1 MYTID
6 ETEDDEEYSYEEED
20 GLRSMMQQ
28 GGKKVIYTVA
38 YFLLLAALM
47 YPSQKMHLGEQGVFF
62 SLVGAAMLLVLFVVL
77 FKFVRKK
84 IANMRMTGRQFLR
97 FMSGYHP
104 EVVESTVAADTNQTS
119 PTVTHW
125 LTPAAPPN
133 GRELVLTQRP
143 QLATREHEDDEDE
156 TPPESIIEENGLYL
170 SDRFMP
176 SILGVLGQIMLLCGI
191 RRMGKSNLLAVLV
204 EEMARYLLPMLVID
218 TEDEYAALAD
228 RHYLP
233 RGFLAG
239 SKELAAMQLPPLKN
253 YMVVDASNAYSIGR
267 QLLEHSVQVVLN
279 MKSYSTDEEAAAI
292 LCEIIKGMNAWEQE
306 RPNNERIPVFLFLDE
321 ASKWLPEQTGRSV
334 VSKEMQFRLFNTFFG
349 TVVNRGGKNGFACV
363 FATQRIQD
371 INKSALQAP
380 WKFLF
385 YQAQKV
391 DLEQYST
398 FGLQDQEVLTLRQG
412 ECYIF
417 SPHVI
422 GFRTFMRQRFSPH
435 LGHTPGLE
443 ALKAHQAKTLRPV
456 QALNFNGLYALPEQ
470 IGYHIPKP
478 RTDRYQTDQ
487 YQHAGSASNG
497 RSRTG
502 NYHRNERD
510 REPETEEQ
518 PATTRSNGSATAVL
532 TVQGV
537 AVTKKQKLAYDLYVT
552 GNQTIVRLATAMTQN
567 GSCGKVDTNEAY
579 RLRNELEA
587 LGLIEVSKRSQE

>member
-1 MYTID
+1 MQTID
-6 ETEDDEEYSYEEED
+6 ETEDDEEYYEED
-20 GLRSMMQQ
+20 GLQSMMQH

-47 YPSQKMHLGEQGVFF
+47 YPSQKMHMGEQGIFF
-62 SLVGAAMLLVLFVVL
+62 SLVGAGMLLALFVLL

-84 IANMRMTGRQFLR
+84 IANMRMTGRQFIQ
-97 FMSGYHP
+97 FMVGYHP
-104 EVVESTVAADTNQTS
+104 EVVESTVADDTNQTS
-119 PTVTHW
+119 PNVTHR

-133 GRELVLTQRP
+133 GRELVTTQRQ
-143 QLATREHEDDEDE
+143 QLATLEHEDDEDE
-156 TPPESIIEENGLYL
+156 IPPDSIIEENGLYL

-176 SILGVLGQIMLLCGI
+176 SIVGLLGQIILLCGI

-218 TEDEYAALAD
+218 TEDEYSALAN
-228 RHYLP
+228 RRYLP

-239 SKELAAMQLPPLKN
+239 SKELQAMQQPPLKN
-253 YMVVDASNAYSIGR
+253 YIVVEARNAYSLGR
-267 QLLEHSVQVVLN
+267 QLLEHSVQVVFN
-279 MKSYSTDEEAAAI
+279 MKSYSTDEEAAWI
-292 LCEIIKGMNAWEQE
+292 LCEIIRGMNAWEQE
-306 RPNNERIPVFLFLDE
+306 RPNSERIPVFLFLDE

-334 VSKEMQFRLFNTFFG
+334 VSKEMQIRLFKTFFG
-349 TVVNRGGKNGFACV
+349 IVVNRGGKNGFACV

-391 DLEQYST
+391 DLEQYYT
-398 FGLQDQEVLTLRQG
+398 FGLQDQDVLTLRQG

-417 SPHVI
+417 SPQVI
-422 GFRTFMRQRFSPH
+422 GFRTSMRQRFSQH
-435 LGHTPGLE
+435 MGHTPGLE

-456 QALNFNGLYALPEQ
+456 QALNFNNPYALPEQ
-470 IGYHIPKP
+470 IGYHPLEP
-478 RTDRYQTDQ
+478 RADRHQTDQ
-487 YQHAGSASNG
+487 YQYASTASNG
-497 RSRTG
+497 TSRTG
-502 NYHRNERD
+502 NHHGDERD
-510 REPETEEQ
+510 RKIGTEEQ
-518 PATTRSNGSATAVL
+518 PVTPQRSGTATTVL

-537 AVTKKQKLAYDLYVT
+537 DVTKKQKLAYDLYVA

-587 LGLIEVSKRSQE
+587 LRLIEVSKRSQE